1 MSMFKGFCKAFVL
14 VGVWSLLGC
23 GEIGTALSDPASV
36 RGGGND
42 LTLNRPIYINNQSS
56 PIVVLNGK
64 CPPGVE
70 KVELGEPINQSSTC
84 EKEGYSFSFNTSAW
98 SEGEKKIE
106 VKSGAITSYFSVI
119 KDITNPVVAFT
130 SGHLTT
136 VTAGNASA
144 FSVTGTCSEEG
155 LPVYVRS
162 PAVQKD
168 LLCTSGH
175 FSTNLDLSIF
185 SDGTLAISVTHVDA
199 AGNVGSSSLA
209 LNKSTT
215 GTPIASTAGKLKKS
229 VSGILGGG
237 HHEVVQDGYKIS
249 AGVGT
254 ENSSV
259 RIEGSNGYVIY
270 GSTQGIQFS
279 K

>member
-1 MSMFKGFCKAFVL
+1 MSMFKYFCKTFGL
-14 VGVWSLLGC
+14 LGMWSLVGC
-23 GEIGTALSDPASV
+23 GEIGTALNDPSS
-36 RGGGND
+36 RNGGGND

-64 CPPGVE
+64 CPPAVE
-70 KVELGEPINQSSTC
+70 KVELGEPINQSSLC
-84 EKEGYSFSFNTSAW
+84 EKEGYSFSFNTSSW

-106 VKSGAITSYFSVI
+106 VKSGALTSYLTVI

-130 SGHLTT
+130 SGHLTS
-136 VTAGNASA
+136 VTAGNVSSFAVS
-144 FSVTGTCSEEG
+144 GTCSEEG
-155 LPVYVRS
+155 LPVYVRT

-199 AGNVGSSSLA
+199 AGNVGSASLA

-215 GTPIASTAGKLKKS
+215 GTPVLSTAGKLKKT
-229 VSGILGGG
+229 VSGLALGG
-237 HHEVVQDGYKIS
+237 HRELVESGYKVS
-249 AGVGT
+249 AGVGLET
-254 ENSSV
+254 PQA
-259 RIEGSNGYVIY
+259 RIQGSNGYVIY